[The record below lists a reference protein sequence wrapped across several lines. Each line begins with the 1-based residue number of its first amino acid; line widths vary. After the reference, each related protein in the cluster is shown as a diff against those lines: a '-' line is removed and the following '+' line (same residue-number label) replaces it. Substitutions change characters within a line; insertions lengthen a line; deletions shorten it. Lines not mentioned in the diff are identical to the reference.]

1 MAGWRKKTWK
11 DRKTEYPT
19 RRTLTKTDG
28 STEIVTVTRNEGQV
42 SQEGDAFSAANLN
55 DLETRIDDGFNEV
68 NGNLKMTDL
77 RFSNSI
83 TGKAYADAGITSVL
97 GCAKQYSPYGIS
109 YIITGE
115 TSTDLPDTTYKYG
128 MGIILKRA
136 DDQITILLFSNTG
149 NKIAVNNYYGT
160 KWSGWIPLLS

>member
-1 MAGWRKKTWK
+1 MVSSTMTGTGESDKEIKSMAFTPCSFLLLFRKYFFMT
-11 DRKTEYPT
+11 T
-19 RRTLTKTDG
+19 
-28 STEIVTVTRNEGQV
+28 S
-42 SQEGDAFSAANLN
+42 
-55 DLETRIDDGFNEV
+55 V

>member
-1 MAGWRKKTWK
+1 MIDLFFASNLR
-11 DRKTEYPT
+11 P
-19 RRTLTKTDG
+19 
-28 STEIVTVTRNEGQV
+28 
-42 SQEGDAFSAANLN
+42 SAI
-55 DLETRIDDGFNEV
+55 TPSV